1 VTDASRGTPPRI
13 FIGLTEIAGF
23 YGNLASGLRAAGA
36 KATFVDLELH
46 PFEYATG
53 DQAWIVR
60 LARWTT
66 RRSSGAT
73 DGFVGWIVLRK
84 LIHRLA
90 LAALFIWA
98 VPRHDAFIF
107 GFRTSFFRLRSLPIL
122 RLFGKKI
129 IFVFNGSDA
138 RPPYIDG
145 ADMDPARGLS
155 INGCIELARTKKR
168 QIAQIER
175 WSTAVVSHALYLHF
189 FERPAAGFQILGLAQ
204 RLIADYP
211 AVAPEPPDP
220 PIRILH
226 SPSSPTVKGSEI
238 IRAAVGRLIEDGLS
252 LELIEI
258 RDMPNRVVHE
268 QLQTCHFVV
277 DQLYS
282 DGPMLGFAAEAAMY
296 GKPAVVGSYGW
307 DEITRLMPAG
317 YRAPVEGCH
326 PDEIESAI
334 RRLAT
339 DASHRRSLGL
349 AARLFVEDW
358 AGEAVARRYL
368 RLLNGERPPDWMCD
382 PSEVRYLQGVGL
394 SEQRAREIVAAVIR
408 DGGIGALQI
417 TNKPDLESA
426 FRQFAGG
433 SDERPKYTDNKSR
446 RSDLDAL

>member
-1 VTDASRGTPPRI
+1 VTDARRGTPPRI

-23 YGNLASGLRAAGA
+23 YGNLASGFRAAGA
-36 KATFVDLELH
+36 QATFVDLELH
-46 PFEYATG
+46 PFGYATG
-53 DQAWIVR
+53 DQARIVR

-66 RRSSGAT
+66 RRSSRAG
-73 DGFVGWIVLRK
+73 DGFVGWIILWRLV
-84 LIHRLA
+84 HRLA

-122 RLFGKKI
+122 RWCGKKI

-155 INGCIELARTKKR
+155 IDDCIQLARTKKH

-175 WSTAVVSHALYLHF
+175 WSTVVVSHALYLHL
-189 FERPAAGFQILGLAQ
+189 FERPAAGFQTLGLAQ
-204 RLIADYP
+204 PLMADYP

-226 SPSSPTVKGSEI
+226 SPSNPTVKGSEI
-238 IRAAVGRLIEDGLS
+238 IRAAVGRLIEEGLP

-258 RDMPNRVVHE
+258 QDRPNRVVHE

-282 DGPMLGFAAEAAMY
+282 DGPMLGFAAEAALY

-307 DEITRLMPAG
+307 DEITRLMPADH
-317 YRAPVEGCH
+317 RAPVEECH

-339 DASHRRSLGL
+339 DAAHRRSLGL
-349 AARLFVEDW
+349 AARRFVEDW

-368 RLLNGERPPDWMCD
+368 RLLSGERLPEWMCN
-382 PSEVRYLQGVGL
+382 PSDVRYLQGVGL
-394 SEQRAREIVAAVIR
+394 SEQRAQEIVAAVIR
-408 DGGIGALQI
+408 KGGIGALQI
-417 TNKPDLESA
+417 GDKPLLEAA
-426 FRQFAGG
+426 FRRFVSAP
-433 SDERPKYTDNKSR
+433 EP
-446 RSDLDAL
+446 